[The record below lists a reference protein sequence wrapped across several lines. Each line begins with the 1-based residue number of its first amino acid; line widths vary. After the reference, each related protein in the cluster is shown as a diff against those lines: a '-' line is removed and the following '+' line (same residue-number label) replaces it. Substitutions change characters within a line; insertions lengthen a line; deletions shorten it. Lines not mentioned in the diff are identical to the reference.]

1 MFALLRHLLAIAAL
15 PTMVTIVIPWWIA
28 RNNATVFAVA
38 ATPMQGIEQIGGMCF
53 IAIGLVLFVSSL
65 RRFAGEGEGTLAP
78 WDPPRNLVVRGPYR
92 YVRNPMISGVLFI
105 VFGEALVLRSSA
117 QLEWALT
124 FLLLNAVYIPLL
136 EEPGLRRRFGQSY
149 QEYCRHVP
157 RLFPRLHPWD
167 SEQ

>member
-1 MFALLRHLLAIAAL
+1 
-15 PTMVTIVIPWWIA
+15 VI
-28 RNNATVFAVA
+28 
-38 ATPMQGIEQIGGMCF
+38 
-53 IAIGLVLFVSSL
+53 FVSSL

-157 RLFPRLHPWD
+157 RLFPRFHPWD
-167 SEQ
+167 SKQ